1 MATKKHKVKL
11 YTLSTCGWCKKT
23 KALLQDLSVEYEYVD
38 VDTLPDVERS
48 KIREEVA
55 KFNPL
60 ISFPTVVV
68 DDGREV
74 IVGFKKDEITRCLQK

>member
-1 MATKKHKVKL
+1 MAISKHHKVKL

-23 KALLQDLSVEYEYVD
+23 KALLKALSVEYEYLD
-38 VDTLPDVERS
+38 VDTLPAEEQAIV
-48 KIREEVA
+48 KKEVA

-60 ISFPTVVV
+60 ISFPTVVI

-74 IVGFKKDEITRCLQK
+74 IVGFKEDEITKCLT

>member
-1 MATKKHKVKL
+1 MTATAHKVKI

-23 KALLQDLSVEYEYVD
+23 KALLQALSVDYEYID
-38 VDTLPDVERS
+38 VDTLSAEERAIV
-48 KIREEVA
+48 KQEVA

-60 ISFPTVVV
+60 ISFPTVVI

-74 IVGFKKDEITRCLQK
+74 IIGFKEDEITKCLKQ